1 MALMRVLHIL
11 EATGGGTARHVVDL
25 CEGLARRGVDVH
37 LAYSPLRADA
47 IWEKGLENL
56 IAAGVHLVEVPMRRS
71 PHPSD
76 LQALLSLRRYLAQK
90 GPFDLVHGH
99 SSKAGALARLLRLLG
114 GPPVVYTPHGFVTLA
129 RFVREFQEFGAGSLW
144 LYEMVERGLSLL
156 TDRLVAV
163 ADQDAEEAF
172 RLGYPRTK
180 VRVILHGIRLDEPQP
195 GVREEVRRAW
205 GVEEDDVVVGFVGRL
220 DPQKSPQ
227 TLLKAFAKVAR
238 EHPKAR
244 LVIVGRG
251 ALEGELKRLA
261 EELGVD
267 VIWAGF
273 MEGRRA
279 MKGMDVFVLPSSY
292 EGLPYALLE
301 AAAEGLP
308 LVATNLPSVSRVA
321 TERNA
326 LIIPPGDVEALVE
339 ALRLLLADE
348 VLRHSMG
355 MQSKKL
361 AEGFSVERMVG
372 EVLELYQDMLGV
384 RV

>member
-1 MALMRVLHIL
+1 M
-11 EATGGGTARHVVDL
+11 
-25 CEGLARRGVDVH
+25 
-37 LAYSPLRADA
+37 
-47 IWEKGLENL
+47 
-56 IAAGVHLVEVPMRRS
+56 
-71 PHPSD
+71 
-76 LQALLSLRRYLAQK
+76 
-90 GPFDLVHGH
+90 
-99 SSKAGALARLLRLLG
+99 
-114 GPPVVYTPHGFVTLA
+114 
-129 RFVREFQEFGAGSLW
+129 
-144 LYEMVERGLSLL
+144 
-156 TDRLVAV
+156 
-163 ADQDAEEAF
+163 
-172 RLGYPRTK
+172 
-180 VRVILHGIRLDEPQP
+180 
-195 GVREEVRRAW
+195 
-205 GVEEDDVVVGFVGRL
+205 VVGFVGRL